1 MFKENRTALQTGAG
15 CASDEDCRSRAEND
29 KDHIKSELLFARRPD
44 LPAALTSVACP
55 LILSTE
61 TARRSFETL
70 TFFQKT
76 TADISRLRACAS
88 WCPAML
94 ARRGGLQTS
103 SPKAFG
109 ISSDTRSVKRS
120 TQCCPM
126 PVCPAERSGQ

>member
-1 MFKENRTALQTGAG
+1 PINGAG

-29 KDHIKSELLFARRPD
+29 KDHIKSELLFARQPD

-76 TADISRLRACAS
+76 NVDISRLRACAS
-88 WCPAML
+88 ESRAVMHVRDCRDFL
-94 ARRGGLQTS
+94 ARAAFRIRTLITKRGVRFCNANITQKLSRFALQ
-103 SPKAFG
+103 G
-109 ISSDTRSVKRS
+109 V
-120 TQCCPM
+120 
-126 PVCPAERSGQ
+126 